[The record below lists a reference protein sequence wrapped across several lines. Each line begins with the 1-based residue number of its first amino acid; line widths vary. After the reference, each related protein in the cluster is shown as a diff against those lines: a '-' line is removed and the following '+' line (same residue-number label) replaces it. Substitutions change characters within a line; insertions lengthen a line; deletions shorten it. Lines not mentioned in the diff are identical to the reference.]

1 MKRRWRYAPG
11 ILVAGTLAGCGAS
24 EDALPTSPPSKV
36 ELVADEGF
44 RNAGAVAASPD
55 GETFYV
61 AAHTE
66 DDKPAIF
73 AVKAKSGSVE
83 PLHAGPPL
91 LYPSDLATS
100 CDGDEIFVSDMGLGQ
115 APEAEE
121 ENAFADLEDSATLP
135 LGGIHVLS
143 ADGSSIESLQAKGI
157 ARAAGVV
164 VSVDC
169 STLYVTGWTEAGMPA
184 VFTVPVSGGSASVL
198 YEGAPL
204 VSPTGVHVDAA
215 SVAWVMDHMAR
226 SDDGEGMLFAID
238 SEGSITEVAAGLA
251 MGRHGGVSL
260 TPGGVTAVIPVD
272 DGFTGPKLITANT
285 ESGEMSTMDTPDIQS
300 PTGVAAA
307 TQAPVMVIAGENS
320 IHIATF
326 E

>member
-1 MKRRWRYAPG
+1 MNRRCMIVSG
-11 ILVAGTLAGCGAS
+11 LLVTSALSGCGAS
-24 EDALPTSPPSKV
+24 EDALPTSPHTKV

-66 DDKPAIF
+66 DDRPAVF
-73 AVKAKSGSVE
+73 AVNAKSGAVE

-100 CDGDEIFVSDMGLGQ
+100 CDGDEVFVSDMGLGEV
-115 APEAEE
+115 PDD
-121 ENAFADLEDSATLP
+121 ENAFADLEDQPRLQ
-135 LGGIHVLS
+135 LGGIHVLAS
-143 ADGSSIESLQAKGI
+143 DGSSIDALEAKGI
-157 ARAAGVV
+157 GRAAGLV
-164 VSVDC
+164 VSTDC

-184 VFTVPVSGGSASVL
+184 VFTVPVTGGSASVL

-204 VSPTGVHVDAA
+204 VSPTGVHVDAQ
-215 SVAWVMDHMAR
+215 SVAWVMDHLAR

-238 SEGSITEVAAGLA
+238 GEGSITEVAAGLA

-260 TPGGVTAVIPVD
+260 TPGGTTAVIPVD
-272 DGFTGPKLITANT
+272 DEISGPRLVTANT
-285 ESGEMSTMDTPDIQS
+285 ESGEVATMETPDIEK

>member
-1 MKRRWRYAPG
+1 MNRRWLHASG
-11 ILVAGTLAGCGAS
+11 LLVMGALAGCGAS
-24 EDALPTSPPSKV
+24 DDALPTSPPTKV

-66 DDKPAIF
+66 DDEPAVF
-73 AVKAKSGSVE
+73 AVNAKRGSVE

-100 CDGDEIFVSDMGLGQ
+100 CDGDEIFVSDMGIGA
-115 APEAEE
+115 APDE
-121 ENAFADLEDSATLP
+121 ENAFSDLEDGPSLAV
-135 LGGIHVLS
+135 GGIHVLS
-143 ADGSSIESLQAKGI
+143 ADGASIARLEAAGI
-157 ARAAGVV
+157 ARAAGLV

-169 STLYVTGWTEAGMPA
+169 STLYVTGWSDAGMPA
-184 VFTVPVSGGSASVL
+184 VFTVPVGGGSATVL

-238 SEGSITEVAAGLA
+238 REGSITEVAAGLA

-272 DGFTGPKLITANT
+272 DGITGPKLITANT
-285 ESGEMSTMDTPDIQS
+285 ESGEMSTMDTPEITS

>member
-1 MKRRWRYAPG
+1 MQKRRSVVTG
-11 ILVAGTLAGCGAS
+11 LLVLGVSAGCGGS
-24 EDALPTSPPSKV
+24 EDGLPTSPPTKV

-55 GETFYV
+55 GETFYL
-61 AAHTE
+61 AAYTE
-66 DDKPAIF
+66 DDRPAVF
-73 AVKAKSGSVE
+73 AVDAKKGSVDA
-83 PLHAGPPL
+83 LHAGPPL

-100 CDGDEIFVSDMGLGQ
+100 CEGTEIFVSDMGLGT
-115 APEAEE
+115 AV
-121 ENAFADLEDSATLP
+121 EDEVGGFDDIEGTASLP
-135 LGGIHVLS
+135 VGGIHVLS
-143 ADGSSIESLQAKGI
+143 ADGASIRSLEATGI
-157 ARAAGVV
+157 ARAAGIV

-169 STLYVTGWTEAGMPA
+169 ERLYVTGWNDAGLPA
-184 VFTVPVSGGSASVL
+184 VFTVPVGGGAAKVL

-204 VSPTGVHVDAA
+204 VSPTGIHVDAD

-226 SDDGEGMLFAID
+226 SDGGEGMLFAID
-238 SEGSITEVAAGLA
+238 RDGAITEVAAGLA

-260 TPGGVTAVIPVD
+260 TPGGTTAVIPVQD
-272 DGFTGPKLITANT
+272 DFSGPHIVTANT
-285 ESGEMSTMDTPDIQS
+285 ATGEMATMDTPDIKN